1 VSKSFVND
9 ILDLAEE
16 QGWIYRK
23 KDDGYLVFPPR
34 GEPQFIRDPGN
45 ESHTQRNIRYRLF
58 KAGLKFPEEK
68 SVTEPPYPPKQIPV
82 PPAPVVS
89 VFTQARQKINAAV
102 NLLSEA
108 EQLINKAEA
117 DNQQLQKL
125 RELLK
130 TL

>member
-1 VSKSFVND
+1 MSKSFVND
-9 ILDLAEE
+9 ILDLADE
-16 QGWIYRK
+16 QGWVFRK
-23 KDDGYLVFPPR
+23 KDDGWLLFPPR
-34 GEPQFIRDPGN
+34 GEAQFLRDPGN

-68 SVTEPPYPPKQIPV
+68 SMTEPPKQIPV
-82 PPAPVVS
+82 PSAPVVS